1 MPTTAITSSKAYSAL
16 KRGEVLAVNMQ
27 IIELTAEE
35 KALVGKIDF
44 NPASERH
51 DPTYWNAVG
60 EASLQLMK
68 LLAERNAIPEVRTK
82 YFTDPEFNIG
92 GRGRSRAGRF
102 EKNGTRGEAIFR
114 HVHFLKYLHYF
125 LYGPTLP
132 ENISEAFSKK
142 VEDIGFVTSSDIV
155 PLGAFARKL
164 TRENHL
170 DVGEAA
176 EEFFKLALE
185 CDLELHEA
193 RVIRDSARQ
202 AR

>member
-1 MPTTAITSSKAYSAL
+1 
-16 KRGEVLAVNMQ
+16 LAVNMQ
-27 IIELTAEE
+27 MIELTADE
-35 KALVGKIDF
+35 KALVAKIDF
-44 NPASERH
+44 NPEPERH

-60 EASLQLMK
+60 EASLQVMK
-68 LLAERNAIPEVRTK
+68 LLAERKAIPEVRTK

-102 EKNGTRGEAIFR
+102 EKNGTHGEAIFR
-114 HVHFLKYLHYF
+114 HAHFLKYLHYF
-125 LYGPTLP
+125 LYGPALP
-132 ENISEAFSKK
+132 DNVSDAFSKK
-142 VEDIGFVTSSDIV
+142 VADIGFVTSSDIV

-185 CDLELHEA
+185 CNLELNEA
-193 RVIRDSARQ
+193 RVIRDSVRQ